1 MALPVITA
9 VAIPFPAG
17 VAAVDLTTHGAL
29 LAVALSAG
37 QTAPGAMLTIN
48 IAVDQATPADYQPV
62 MVNSAPGGVYPRP
75 LQIPV
80 GLGGYFAIPAEAQN
94 LPAKIQLQLQNA
106 GAASSVSI
114 VTTT

>member
-1 MALPVITA
+1 MTLPVVTA

-29 LAVALSAG
+29 LGVFLTDGQVAPEAVLTVSVAANQAG
-37 QTAPGAMLTIN
+37 
-48 IAVDQATPADYQPV
+48 PANYQPV

-80 GLGGYFAIPAEAQN
+80 GLGGYFPIPAEAQN